1 MKKVLLMLVWAVF
14 AIQTAQAEETSQVAT
29 SKNENKVILTNAQRR
44 EALFKHVADQKK
56 ALEEKRQKIKEEE
69 DRIAQEEAERVAQEQ
84 AKEAALQAETAIFS
98 PKEEEEVSAESQ
110 PVVSTPKIEAE
121 STEDLLKALQDLQ
134 KDMKRLKEG
143 QDTLINAE

>member
-14 AIQTAQAEETSQVAT
+14 AVQVAQAEETSQVVAQKT
-29 SKNENKVILTNAQRR
+29 ENKVVLTNAQRR
-44 EALFKHVADQKK
+44 EALFKRVADQKK

>member
-1 MKKVLLMLVWAVF
+1 MKKILLMLVCAVF

-44 EALFKHVADQKK
+44 EALFKRVADQKK

-69 DRIAQEEAERVAQEQ
+69 ERRAQEEAERIAQEQ
-84 AKEAALQAETAIFS
+84 AEEAALQAQTAIYGG
-98 PKEEEEVSAESQ
+98 KDEVVATESQ
-110 PVVSTPKIEAE
+110 PVVNAPKIEAE

-134 KDMKRLKEG
+134 KDMERLKEG
-143 QDTLINAE
+143 QETLIKAE

>member
-14 AIQTAQAEETSQVAT
+14 AVQVAQAEETSQVVAQKT
-29 SKNENKVILTNAQRR
+29 DNKVVLTNAQRR
-44 EALFKHVADQKK
+44 EALFKRVADQKK

-84 AKEAALQAETAIFS
+84 AKEAALQAETAIYGG
-98 PKEEEEVSAESQ
+98 KDEVVATESQ